1 MRYWDASAIVP
12 LVVAEAETD
21 RVRSWLQHDPQIVT
35 WCWTVVE
42 LAGAVERRFREGVL
56 SR

>member
-1 MRYWDASAIVP
+1 VRYWDASAIVP